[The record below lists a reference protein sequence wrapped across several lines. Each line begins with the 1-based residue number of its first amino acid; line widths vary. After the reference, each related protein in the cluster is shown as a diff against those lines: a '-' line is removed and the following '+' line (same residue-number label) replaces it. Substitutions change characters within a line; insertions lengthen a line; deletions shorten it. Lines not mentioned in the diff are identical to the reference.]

1 MNFNSRLELNQ
12 SQKLVMTTQLKQSL
26 SILNMSRVELEE
38 EIRKES
44 EENPLLDIELKEE
57 IDWEAYI
64 KNIDTG
70 YKRELNYN
78 PDNDL
83 NLENMIKEDVNLYEH
98 LSLQMGLYK
107 LSKLEKEVC
116 NYIIDSLDEDG
127 YLRFSEKVMLNEL
140 KQLNIDEDV
149 FLDCLKKVQQ
159 LDPIGVGARD
169 LVECLILQV
178 ENSGDYDEDLIN
190 IIKEDLDLIASNKV
204 KEISKKH
211 KIPMQR
217 CVNLVHKIKSLDPR
231 PGRLCCSEKT
241 VYVQP
246 DVVVEK
252 VDNEFIVYKNEKDSY
267 MLKINNFYKEV
278 LRNASSDNDAKE
290 FIKSKLNS
298 ATNLVK
304 NIQSRDHTI
313 LKIAQTIVS
322 CQEEFFNKGP
332 QFIKPLKLKDIAHI
346 IDCHESTV
354 SRGVNGK
361 YMLTPFG
368 VYEFKYFFSSSIETA
383 DDNSASSISI
393 KKIIKDTIKC
403 ENKKK
408 PLSDDQIA
416 KLLNSKGVN
425 IARRT
430 VAKYREE
437 LGILSSSK
445 RKQY

>member
-1 MNFNSRLELNQ
+1 MNFNNRLELTQ

-26 SILNMSRVELEE
+26 SILNMSKVELEE

-44 EENPLLDIELKEE
+44 EENPLLDIERKEE
-57 IDWEAYI
+57 VNWEAYV
-64 KNIDTG
+64 KNMDNG
-70 YKRELNYN
+70 YKRESNYN

-83 NLENMIKEDVNLYEH
+83 NLENIIREDVNLYEH
-98 LSLQMGLYK
+98 LSLQIGLYK
-107 LSKLEKEVC
+107 LNDIEKEVC

-127 YLRFSEKVMLNEL
+127 YLRSSEELMINEL
-140 KQLNIDEDV
+140 NIEEST

-159 LDPIGVGARD
+159 LDPIGVGARN
-169 LVECLILQV
+169 LAECLTIQIKNL
-178 ENSGDYDEDLIN
+178 GDYDQDLIN
-190 IIKEDLDLIASNKV
+190 IIKEDLDLIALNKV

-246 DVVVEK
+246 DVIVEK
-252 VDNEFIVYKNEKDSY
+252 IDNEFVVYTNEKDAY
-267 MLKINNFYKEV
+267 MLRINNFYREILK
-278 LRNASSDNDAKE
+278 NSSSDNDAKE

-304 NIQSRDHTI
+304 NIQSRNHTI
-313 LKIAQTIVS
+313 LKIAETIVS

-332 QFIKPLKLKDIAHI
+332 QFIKPLKLKDIAHVI
-346 IDCHESTV
+346 ECHESTV

-368 VYEFKYFFSSSIETA
+368 VYEFKYFFSSAIETQS
-383 DDNSASSISI
+383 DEMASSTSI
-393 KKIIKDTIKC
+393 KKIIKETIKS

-408 PLSDDQIA
+408 PLSDEQ
-416 KLLNSKGVN
+416 LSKILKESGISV
-425 IARRT
+425 ARRT
-430 VAKYREE
+430 VAKYREA
-437 LGILSSSK
+437 LKIPSSSK
-445 RKQY
+445 RKEY